1 MHHTGINPTTTQWL
15 HMPPLVL
22 ATAGCSPPL
31 VFEDADRSTSRIFDG
46 VSSHAQPW
54 RLLAAGSQR
63 GRRRGLLGLLVD
75 GRADDAPRGN
85 SFREPG
91 RVVRRTCARSGR
103 PRLLII
109 LSLWRTPRTSGGN
122 PPPST
127 SRDYRPNK
135 RAKARQTRQMES
147 PRVGT
152 ARLPLLGL
160 PRGSAAGV
168 LKVPGYTSKTPC
180 THLRALRPPAPRWP
194 WLRCEATVL
203 KRCNCACLAPRANRE
218 QGRRLES

>member
-75 GRADDAPRGN
+75 GRADDAPRGLLD
-85 SFREPG
+85 RE
-91 RVVRRTCARSGR
+91 RRA
-103 PRLLII
+103 L
-109 LSLWRTPRTSGGN
+109 
-122 PPPST
+122 
-127 SRDYRPNK
+127 
-135 RAKARQTRQMES
+135 
-147 PRVGT
+147 V
-152 ARLPLLGL
+152 RLPLDDDVVGAEFYNSPAVDAVAREPLLDRRADAERRRGGRGRRRRRDAL
-160 PRGSAAGV
+160 RFSGWCGDDAPRG
-168 LKVPGYTSKTPC
+168 L
-180 THLRALRPPAPRWP
+180 LERERRALVRLPLDDDVVGACVWLGYRVDGVEWRIYPHHAIAASRRP
-194 WLRCEATVL
+194 
-203 KRCNCACLAPRANRE
+203 
-218 QGRRLES
+218 Q